1 MKLIDRYIAREIML
15 PFTVVI
21 LILVGLFASFSSAR
35 LLAGAITETLGLAA
49 LLKLVFLK
57 TVIALEVLIP
67 IALYISVIIG
77 LGRLNKDHE
86 LNVMRA
92 SGISGKRIVL
102 VVLVVAIPIGVISGI
117 LSAYVRPWAYGESY
131 LLDAQAEADLNTNRF
146 QAGRFYGSEKTG
158 RVIYVRS
165 KDDTDKQ
172 MYHIFHFIKKP
183 ESSEIVIAKQA
194 KQIQPTENEP
204 RPHILLSEGM
214 VYRLANAVD
223 IDDKIQFEKMTYF
236 IDNDYVMNYRR
247 KAAATRTLWE
257 SDQPRDIAEL
267 QWRISRPLGA
277 ILLAL
282 IAVTFIRST
291 PRQDK
296 TERTYLLA
304 ALVFAAYYNFSGL
317 AKTWV
322 EQGVVGSIPGV
333 WWLDALML
341 ASLGI
346 YAFTIAKKQQWRQR
360 A

>member
-15 PFTVVI
+15 PFMVVI

-35 LLAGAITETLGLAA
+35 LLAGAVTETLGIAA

-77 LGRLNKDHE
+77 LGRLNKDQE
-86 LNVMRA
+86 LSVMRV

-102 VVLVVAIPIGVISGI
+102 VVLIVALPIGIVSGT

-158 RVIYVRS
+158 RVVYVRS
-165 KDDTDKQ
+165 KDDIDKQ
-172 MYHIFHFIKKP
+172 MRDIFHFIKKP
-183 ESSEIVIAKQA
+183 DGNEIVFAKQA
-194 KQIQPTENEP
+194 KQIQPTADEP
-204 RPHILLSEGM
+204 RPHIQLTEGI
-214 VYRLANAVD
+214 VYRLSYAGE
-223 IDDKIQFEKMTYF
+223 IDDKIQFEKMVYY
-236 IDNDYVMNYRR
+236 IDNDFVMNYRR

-267 QWRISRPLGA
+267 QWRLSRPAGT

-282 IAVTFIRST
+282 IAASFIRLT

-296 TERTYLLA
+296 TERIYLLA
-304 ALVFAAYYNFSGL
+304 ALVFAAYYNLSGL

-322 EQGVVGSIPGV
+322 EQGAVGSIPGV
-333 WWLDALML
+333 WWLDTLML

-346 YAFTIAKKQQWRQR
+346 YALTLHKKQQRPVT
-360 A
+360 

>member
-1 MKLIDRYIAREIML
+1 MRLIDRYIAREIML

-172 MYHIFHFIKKP
+172 MHNIFHFIKKP

-204 RPHILLSEGM
+204 RPNILLSEGM

-333 WWLDALML
+333 WWLDMLML

-346 YAFTIAKKQQWRQR
+346 YAFTITKKQQRQQR